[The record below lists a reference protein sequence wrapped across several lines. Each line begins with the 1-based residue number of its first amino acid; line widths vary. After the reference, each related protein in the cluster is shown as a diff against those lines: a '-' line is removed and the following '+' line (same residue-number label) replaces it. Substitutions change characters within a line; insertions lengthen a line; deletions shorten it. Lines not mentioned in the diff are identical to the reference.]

1 MVKPNANLTRAT
13 AKRIFILS
21 SGGLSLTKLDRLSGT
36 PAKANL
42 GNVKNE
48 RRNEF
53 AYWGIAKHLDRAK
66 EFGR

>member
-13 AKRIFILS
+13 AKLIFILS

-48 RRNEF
+48 R
-53 AYWGIAKHLDRAK
+53 
-66 EFGR
+66 